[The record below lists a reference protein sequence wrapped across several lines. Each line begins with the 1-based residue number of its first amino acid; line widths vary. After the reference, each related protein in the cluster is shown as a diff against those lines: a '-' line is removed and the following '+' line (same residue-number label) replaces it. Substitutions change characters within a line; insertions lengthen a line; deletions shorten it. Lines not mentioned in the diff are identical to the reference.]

1 MMNKGFKITGLVIIG
16 IGIILSF
23 YAGPKVYRK
32 YNSYKVNK
40 EWRVNFPQTI
50 NYVDKLPNSD
60 SLYVFIMAG
69 QSNMA
74 GRGFVEPQDTLPN
87 KRILT
92 IDKSM
97 KWIYAKEPL
106 HFYEPSLTGLDCG
119 MSFARKLLDSIPE
132 GISIAVIP
140 CAIGGS
146 SIEQWID
153 NETFRGV
160 TLLDNFKDKVGFAKD
175 YGIIKGI
182 IWHQGESNAKSELIP
197 KYSQRLDSLI
207 NRFRF
212 LVKNDTLPIILG
224 ELGSYSKPNEKQM
237 RWDSINTVIQNIAW
251 KDKNIDLVKSGDLK
265 HKGDN
270 VHFDSESQRILGERY
285 AKKYLEIT
293 MPAHNNVYTK

>member
-50 NYVDKLPNSD
+50 SYVDKLPNPD
-60 SLYVFIMAG
+60 SLYIFIMAG

-74 GRGFVEPQDTLPN
+74 GRGFVEPQDTLSY

-106 HFYEPSLTGLDCG
+106 HFYEPSITGLDCG
-119 MSFARKLLDSIPE
+119 MSFAKKLLDSISE

-140 CAIGGS
+140 CAVGGS
-146 SIEQWID
+146 SIEQWIN
-153 NETFRGV
+153 NEPFRGV

-207 NRFRF
+207 NTFRF

-224 ELGSYSKPNEKQM
+224 ELGSYSKPTEKQM
-237 RWDSINTVIQNIAW
+237 RWDSINTMIQNIAW
-251 KDKNIDLVKSGDLK
+251 KDKNIDLVETGDLK

-285 AKKYLEIT
+285 AKKYLEIS
-293 MPAHNNVYTK
+293 MPAHNNVYK